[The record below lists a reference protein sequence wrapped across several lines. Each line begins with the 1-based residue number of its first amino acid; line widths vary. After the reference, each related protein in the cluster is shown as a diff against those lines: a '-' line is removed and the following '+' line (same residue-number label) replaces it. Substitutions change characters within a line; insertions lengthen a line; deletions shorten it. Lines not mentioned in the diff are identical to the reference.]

1 VASALAAPSDAI
13 GTEALGRLLLQVIRD
28 TLQTRL
34 SAMLEQLTPQI
45 LAAMQDVIARKTPE
59 LLEVLLQREIDK
71 LKQAVDV
78 DDHHG
83 E

>member
-1 VASALAAPSDAI
+1 
-13 GTEALGRLLLQVIRD
+13 
-28 TLQTRL
+28 
-34 SAMLEQLTPQI
+34 MLEQLTPQI
-45 LAAMQDVIARKTPE
+45 LAAVQDVIARKTPE

-78 DDHHG
+78 DDRHG